1 MRLPDKKINP
11 ENAAPDQ
18 PDILPNES
26 GYTRK
31 KSRFKGTDPKG
42 NKLRF
47 GKKKESE
54 PKKTSH
60 VSSAV
65 LTQRMH
71 AEIEKQDQDDNIG
84 TEAVNRST
92 EMAEEGSYAL
102 RDTVSRVRYGQKLH
116 ASKKEAS
123 AAEKTAQKAAEN
135 AEATVETAG
144 AAGKT
149 TQNPVTSGYAS
160 RLHERRETTKQPKE
174 NTANWFSRWRQRQS
188 IKAEYQ
194 AARTGEKTGLA
205 ATVQSTKTFTEK
217 IRELFGSAAE
227 TLSEHPGAFLTCGLL
242 ALVLMFVTSTFSS
255 CTALSGNPG
264 ATILATSYTATDED
278 IRGANNDYKAMEA
291 DLQAQ
296 IGRIESDYPG
306 YDEYQYDL
314 AEINHNPYVLTS
326 YLTVL
331 FEDYTRDEVQAK
343 LREIFDAQYKLTTRE
358 EVQIRYRTETRTGTR
373 TKKHKDPETGEIT
386 EEEEE
391 YEYEVQV
398 PYEYKILHVKLTNNS
413 LEMVVANSRL
423 TDDQQERYQILM
435 QTKGNRSYLFEDDI
449 YASDTPGLNYTL
461 NTEALSDVKF
471 ANMMREATKYLGYP
485 YVWGGSSPS
494 TSFDCSGFVC
504 WVINHSGNGWNVGRT
519 TAEGLRQMLR
529 IIPASEAKPGDI
541 IFFQGTYD
549 TSGASHVGI
558 YVGDGMMIHCGNP
571 IQYASVNSSYF
582 RAHFYCYGRLPSE

>member
-1 MRLPDKKINP
+1 MLLPDKKINP

-42 NKLRF
+42 DKLRF
-47 GKKKESE
+47 GRKKESE
-54 PKKTSH
+54 SKKISH

-92 EMAEEGSYAL
+92 EMAEEGAYAL

-123 AAEKTAQKAAEN
+123 ASGKATEEAAEK
-135 AEATVETAG
+135 AEAAVEAAG
-144 AAGKT
+144 AVTDAA
-149 TQNPVTSGYAS
+149 QNPVSGGYAS
-160 RLHERRETTKQPKE
+160 RLHGRSQSAKPAKE
-174 NTANWFSRWRQRQS
+174 NTESSWFSRWRQRQS

-194 AARTGEKTGLA
+194 AARTGEKTGSA
-205 ATVQSTKTFTEK
+205 AAVQSSKTFTEK

-227 TLSEHPGAFLTCGLL
+227 TITEHPGAFLTCGLL

-278 IRGANNDYKAMEA
+278 IRDANNDYKVMEA
-291 DLQAQ
+291 DLQAKV
-296 IGRIESDYPG
+296 GRIESDYPG

-331 FEDYTRDEVQAK
+331 FEDYSREEVQTK
-343 LREIFDAQYKLTTRE
+343 LQELFHAQYSLTTRE

-373 TKKHKDPETGEIT
+373 TVTRTDPDTGDT
-386 EEEEE
+386 YDEEEE
-391 YEYEVQV
+391 YEYQVQV

-413 LEMVVANSRL
+413 LEMVVANSGL
-423 TDDQQERYQILM
+423 SDDQMERYQLLQ

-449 YASDTPGLNYTL
+449 YASDVPGLDYTL

-471 ANMMREATKYLGYP
+471 ANMMREATKYLSYP

-549 TSGASHVGI
+549 TPGASHVGI

-582 RAHFYCYGRLPSE
+582 RAHFYCYGRLPG

>member
-1 MRLPDKKINP
+1 MALPDKKINP

-42 NKLRF
+42 DKLRF
-47 GKKKESE
+47 GRKKESV

-92 EMAEEGSYAL
+92 EMAEDGSYAL
-102 RDTVSRVRYGQKLH
+102 RDAVSRVRYGQKLH
-116 ASKKEAS
+116 ASKKEAG
-123 AAEKTAQKAAEN
+123 AAEKAAEAAEK
-135 AEATVETAG
+135 AEAAAEAAG
-144 AAGKT
+144 AAT
-149 TQNPVTSGYAS
+149 EAAQNPVSSGYAS
-160 RLHERRETTKQPKE
+160 RLHARGEATKQPKD
-174 NTANWFSRWRQRQS
+174 NTGSSWFSRWRQRQS

-194 AARTGEKTGLA
+194 AARTGEKTGSA
-205 ATVQSTKTFTEK
+205 AAVQSTKTFTEK

-227 TLSEHPGAFLTCGLL
+227 TITEHPGAFLTCGLL
-242 ALVLMFVTSTFSS
+242 AVVLMFVTSTFSS

-291 DLQAQ
+291 DLQAKL
-296 IGRIESDYPG
+296 GRIESDYPG

-331 FEDYTRDEVQAK
+331 FEDYSREEVQAK
-343 LREIFDAQYKLTTRE
+343 LQELFHAQYSLTTRE

-373 TKKHKDPETGEIT
+373 TKKHRDPETGEIT

-413 LEMVVANSRL
+413 LEMVVANSGL
-423 TDDQQERYQILM
+423 TDDQTERYQLLQ
-435 QTKGNRSYLFEDDI
+435 QTKGKR
-449 YASDTPGLNYTL
+449 
-461 NTEALSDVKF
+461 
-471 ANMMREATKYLGYP
+471 ATGHICLKMISMP
-485 YVWGGSSPS
+485 VTFRVWI
-494 TSFDCSGFVC
+494 T
-504 WVINHSGNGWNVGRT
+504 R
-519 TAEGLRQMLR
+519 
-529 IIPASEAKPGDI
+529 
-541 IFFQGTYD
+541 
-549 TSGASHVGI
+549 
-558 YVGDGMMIHCGNP
+558 
-571 IQYASVNSSYF
+571 
-582 RAHFYCYGRLPSE
+582 